1 MVTNSKTFGQ
11 EESSITDAILCYIK
25 TPHSG
30 ALMISGKWG
39 CGKTH
44 HIDHVVFP
52 KLRELDYVPI
62 RVSLF
67 GMSNIDEFPS
77 KLLDAYIDSYGKSL
91 EKNNKESL
99 FNKKTKAKAG
109 KLLMKGA
116 TALSSL
122 KKITDVVDVEKL
134 FRSNN
139 DFYYRF
145 IPSDKTILVL
155 DDLERAIKTIDIHT
169 LLGAIND
176 LIEQREYKVVVVSNN
191 TYLDDNNKDHL
202 VFKEKVI
209 EKTVSEFKQI
219 TDTIREPSNRNR
231 IIAAAVI
238 LVVMIGAAVYLNTPD
253 QEEVET
259 QASKMVFAKAK
270 VTAVLSDDAQPDYS
284 NAEGRRVG
292 SQELEIKILTGSHKD
307 EIMTLT
313 NYMSALYNVDVEKGD
328 RIIVRILTDEDGL
341 YYASM
346 FNYNRGMVMGIFIL
360 IFFVALIALGG
371 KKGLGAMLGLLF
383 TLLSIWYI
391 LIPCIMRGMP
401 SILVTVLI
409 ISITAAG
416 SLILLN
422 GFSTKTLCAILG
434 CVCGVVAA
442 GVIAAVVGAISPMN
456 GFNMSEAENLIL
468 YGADEGLK
476 VSGLLVCGV
485 LIAALGAVMDVSL
498 GIASSIWELHCRN
511 PQLEA
516 RELFRSGMH
525 IGRDAM
531 GTMANTLILAFAGSS
546 LNMLILVQTY
556 GIPFIQL
563 VNTDYIFMEVLQS
576 VSGSMGILLS
586 VPIVALISA
595 QLMTRKKHI
604 V

>member
-1 MVTNSKTFGQ
+1 M
-11 EESSITDAILCYIK
+11 
-25 TPHSG
+25 
-30 ALMISGKWG
+30 
-39 CGKTH
+39 
-44 HIDHVVFP
+44 
-52 KLRELDYVPI
+52 
-62 RVSLF
+62 
-67 GMSNIDEFPS
+67 
-77 KLLDAYIDSYGKSL
+77 
-91 EKNNKESL
+91 
-99 FNKKTKAKAG
+99 AG
-109 KLLMKGA
+109 K
-116 TALSSL
+116 
-122 KKITDVVDVEKL
+122 
-134 FRSNN
+134 
-139 DFYYRF
+139 
-145 IPSDKTILVL
+145 
-155 DDLERAIKTIDIHT
+155 
-169 LLGAIND
+169 
-176 LIEQREYKVVVVSNN
+176 
-191 TYLDDNNKDHL
+191 
-202 VFKEKVI
+202 FKEKVI

-219 TDTIREPSNRNR
+219 TDIIREPSNRNR

-259 QASKMVFAKAK
+259 QASKMVFEKAK

-516 RELFRSGMH
+516 RELFHSGMH